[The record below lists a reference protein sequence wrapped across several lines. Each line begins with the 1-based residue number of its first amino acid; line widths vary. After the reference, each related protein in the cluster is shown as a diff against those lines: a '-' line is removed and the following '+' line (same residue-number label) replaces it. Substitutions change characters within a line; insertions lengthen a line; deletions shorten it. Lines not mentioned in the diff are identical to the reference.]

1 MEKIKEEI
9 IMSHHNHN
17 YTNYSN
23 KNIANNQEAADAVEE
38 KVVNE
43 EQAIEE
49 KIVNEEQ
56 AVEEKIVNEE
66 QAIEEKI
73 VNESQQNI
81 SDPES
86 DIDVAANDETS
97 ELIGYVTDCVKLNVR
112 EAASKDSNAL
122 CEIILNSKVI
132 VDEENSTDDFYK
144 VTTETG
150 VEGYC
155 MKQYINVI

>member
-1 MEKIKEEI
+1 
-9 IMSHHNHN
+9 MSHHNHN

-43 EQAIEE
+43 EQAVEE
-49 KIVNEEQ
+49 KVANEEQ
-56 AVEEKIVNEE
+56 VVEEKVANEP
-66 QAIEEKI
+66 
-73 VNESQQNI
+73 QQNI
-81 SDPES
+81 SDPEF
-86 DIDVAANDETS
+86 DIDVAANNETS

-112 EAASKDSNAL
+112 ETASKDSSVL

>member
-43 EQAIEE
+43 EQAVEE
-49 KIVNEEQ
+49 KVVNEEQ
-56 AVEEKIVNEE
+56 AVEEQVS
-66 QAIEEKI
+66 
-73 VNESQQNI
+73 NESQQNI

-86 DIDVAANDETS
+86 DMDAVANDETS
-97 ELIGYVTDCVKLNVR
+97 NLIGYVTECIKLNVR
-112 EAASKDSNAL
+112 EAASKDSNVL

>member
-1 MEKIKEEI
+1 
-9 IMSHHNHN
+9 MSHHNHN

-23 KNIANNQEAADAVEE
+23 KNITSNQEAADAVEE
-38 KVVNE
+38 KVANE
-43 EQAIEE
+43 EQAVEE
-49 KIVNEEQ
+49 KVANEEQ
-56 AVEEKIVNEE
+56 AVEEKIVNEF
-66 QAIEEKI
+66 
-73 VNESQQNI
+73 QQNI

-86 DIDVAANDETS
+86 DIDVAANDKTS

-112 EAASKDSNAL
+112 EAASKDSSVL

>member
-1 MEKIKEEI
+1 
-9 IMSHHNHN
+9 MSHHNHN

-23 KNIANNQEAADAVEE
+23 KNIASNQEAVDAIEE

-49 KIVNEEQ
+49 KVVNEEQ
-56 AVEEKIVNEE
+56 AVEEKV
-66 QAIEEKI
+66 A
-73 VNESQQNI
+73 NESQQNI

>member
-1 MEKIKEEI
+1 
-9 IMSHHNHN
+9 MSHNNHN

-23 KNIANNQEAADAVEE
+23 KNIANNQEAAE
-38 KVVNE
+38 
-43 EQAIEE
+43 
-49 KIVNEEQ
+49 
-56 AVEEKIVNEE
+56 AVEEKIVNEK
-66 QAIEEKI
+66 QAVEEK
-73 VNESQQNI
+73 VANEEQVVEEKVANESQQNI

-86 DIDVAANDETS
+86 DIDVAVNDETS
-97 ELIGYVTDCVKLNVR
+97 DLIGYVTDCVKLNVR
-112 EAASKDSNAL
+112 EAASKDSNVL

>member
-43 EQAIEE
+43 EQAVEE
-49 KIVNEEQ
+49 KVVNEEQ
-56 AVEEKIVNEE
+56 AVEEKV
-66 QAIEEKI
+66 

-144 VTTETG
+144 VKTETD

-155 MKQYINVI
+155 MKHSINVI

>member
-23 KNIANNQEAADAVEE
+23 KNIVNNQEAADAVEE

-43 EQAIEE
+43 EQAVEE
-49 KIVNEEQ
+49 KVVNEEQ
-56 AVEEKIVNEE
+56 AVEEKVANEP
-66 QAIEEKI
+66 
-73 VNESQQNI
+73 QQNI

>member
-1 MEKIKEEI
+1 
-9 IMSHHNHN
+9 MSHHNHN

-43 EQAIEE
+43 EQA
-49 KIVNEEQ
+49 
-56 AVEEKIVNEE
+56 VEEKV
-66 QAIEEKI
+66 

-81 SDPES
+81 PDSEPNTDA
-86 DIDVAANDETS
+86 AANDETS

-112 EAASKDSNAL
+112 EAASKDSNVL

>member
-1 MEKIKEEI
+1 
-9 IMSHHNHN
+9 MSHHNHN

-38 KVVNE
+38 KV
-43 EQAIEE
+43 A
-49 KIVNEEQ
+49 NEEQ
-56 AVEEKIVNEE
+56 AVEEK
-66 QAIEEKI
+66 AA
-73 VNESQQNI
+73 NESQQNI
-81 SDPES
+81 PDPES
-86 DIDVAANDETS
+86 DINATSNDETS

>member
-23 KNIANNQEAADAVEE
+23 KNITSNPEAADAVEE
-38 KVVNE
+38 KV
-43 EQAIEE
+43 A
-49 KIVNEEQ
+49 NEEQ
-56 AVEEKIVNEE
+56 AVEEKVANEE
-66 QAIEEKI
+66 QAVEEK
-73 VNESQQNI
+73 VANESQQNI

-86 DIDVAANDETS
+86 DIDVAANDKTS

>member
-23 KNIANNQEAADAVEE
+23 KNIVNNQEAADAVEE

-43 EQAIEE
+43 EQAVEE
-49 KIVNEEQ
+49 KVANEEQ
-56 AVEEKIVNEE
+56 AVEEKVANEP
-66 QAIEEKI
+66 
-73 VNESQQNI
+73 QQNI

-112 EAASKDSNAL
+112 EAASKDSNVL

>member
-1 MEKIKEEI
+1 
-9 IMSHHNHN
+9 MSHHNHN

-23 KNIANNQEAADAVEE
+23 KNIASNQEAADAVEE
-38 KVVNE
+38 T
-43 EQAIEE
+43 I
-49 KIVNEEQ
+49 I
-56 AVEEKIVNEE
+56 
-66 QAIEEKI
+66 
-73 VNESQQNI
+73 NESQQNI

-112 EAASKDSNAL
+112 EAASKDSNVL

>member
-1 MEKIKEEI
+1 
-9 IMSHHNHN
+9 MSHHNHN

-23 KNIANNQEAADAVEE
+23 KNITSNQEAA
-38 KVVNE
+38 
-43 EQAIEE
+43 
-49 KIVNEEQ
+49 NEEQ
-56 AVEEKIVNEE
+56 AVEEKVANEE
-66 QAIEEKI
+66 QAVEEKV

-81 SDPES
+81 SDSES

-112 EAASKDSNAL
+112 ESASKDSNVL

>member
-1 MEKIKEEI
+1 
-9 IMSHHNHN
+9 MSHHNHN

-23 KNIANNQEAADAVEE
+23 KNITSNQEAADAVEE
-38 KVVNE
+38 KVVND
-43 EQAIEE
+43 
-49 KIVNEEQ
+49 EQ
-56 AVEEKIVNEE
+56 AVKEKV
-66 QAIEEKI
+66 A
-73 VNESQQNI
+73 NESQQNI

-86 DIDVAANDETS
+86 DVNATANDETS
-97 ELIGYVTDCVKLNVR
+97 ELIGYVTECVKLNVR
-112 EAASKDSNAL
+112 EAASKDSNVL

-132 VDEENSTDDFYK
+132 IDKENSTDDFYK

>member
-38 KVVNE
+38 KVVN
-43 EQAIEE
+43 
-49 KIVNEEQ
+49 NEQ
-56 AVEEKIVNEE
+56 AVEEKVVNNE
-66 QAIEEKI
+66 QAVEEKV

-86 DIDVAANDETS
+86 DIDAAANDETS

-112 EAASKDSNAL
+112 EAASKDSNVL

>member
-23 KNIANNQEAADAVEE
+23 KNIASNQEAADAVEE
-38 KVVNE
+38 KVANE
-43 EQAIEE
+43 EQAVEE
-49 KIVNEEQ
+49 KVVNEEQ
-56 AVEEKIVNEE
+56 AVEEKV
-66 QAIEEKI
+66 A
-73 VNESQQNI
+73 NESQQNI

>member
-43 EQAIEE
+43 EQAVEE
-49 KIVNEEQ
+49 KVVNEEQ
-56 AVEEKIVNEE
+56 AVEEKV
-66 QAIEEKI
+66 A
-73 VNESQQNI
+73 NESQQNI

>member
-43 EQAIEE
+43 EQA
-49 KIVNEEQ
+49 
-56 AVEEKIVNEE
+56 VEEKV
-66 QAIEEKI
+66 A
-73 VNESQQNI
+73 NESQQNI

-86 DIDVAANDETS
+86 DIDVAANDKTS

>member
-1 MEKIKEEI
+1 
-9 IMSHHNHN
+9 MSHHNHN

-23 KNIANNQEAADAVEE
+23 KNITSNQEAADAVEE
-38 KVVNE
+38 KV
-43 EQAIEE
+43 A
-49 KIVNEEQ
+49 NEEQ
-56 AVEEKIVNEE
+56 AVEEKVANEE
-66 QAIEEKI
+66 QAVEEKAA
-73 VNESQQNI
+73 NESQQNI
-81 SDPES
+81 PDPES
-86 DIDVAANDETS
+86 DINATSNDETS

>member
-1 MEKIKEEI
+1 
-9 IMSHHNHN
+9 MSHHNHN

-23 KNIANNQEAADAVEE
+23 KNIANNQEAADAVEK
-38 KVVNE
+38 KVANE

-49 KIVNEEQ
+49 KV
-56 AVEEKIVNEE
+56 A
-66 QAIEEKI
+66 
-73 VNESQQNI
+73 NESQQNN
-81 SDPES
+81 SNPES

-112 EAASKDSNAL
+112 EAASKDSNVL

>member
-23 KNIANNQEAADAVEE
+23 KNITSNQEAADAVEE

-43 EQAIEE
+43 EQAVE
-49 KIVNEEQ
+49 KKVANQEQ
-56 AVEEKIVNEE
+56 VVEEKIVNEF
-66 QAIEEKI
+66 
-73 VNESQQNI
+73 QQNI

-112 EAASKDSNAL
+112 EAASKDSNVL

>member
-1 MEKIKEEI
+1 
-9 IMSHHNHN
+9 MSHHNHN

-23 KNIANNQEAADAVEE
+23 KNIANNQEAADAIEE

-43 EQAIEE
+43 EQAVEE
-49 KIVNEEQ
+49 KVANEEQ
-56 AVEEKIVNEE
+56 AVEEKV
-66 QAIEEKI
+66 A
-73 VNESQQNI
+73 NESQQNI

-86 DIDVAANDETS
+86 DINIVANDETS

-112 EAASKDSNAL
+112 EAASKDSNVL

>member
-1 MEKIKEEI
+1 
-9 IMSHHNHN
+9 MSHHNHN

-23 KNIANNQEAADAVEE
+23 KNITSNQEAVDAVEE

-43 EQAIEE
+43 EQA
-49 KIVNEEQ
+49 
-56 AVEEKIVNEE
+56 VEEKV
-66 QAIEEKI
+66 A
-73 VNESQQNI
+73 NESQQNI

-86 DIDVAANDETS
+86 DVNATANDETS

>member
-1 MEKIKEEI
+1 
-9 IMSHHNHN
+9 MSHHNHN

-23 KNIANNQEAADAVEE
+23 KNITSNQEAADAVEE
-38 KVVNE
+38 KVANE
-43 EQAIEE
+43 
-49 KIVNEEQ
+49 KQ
-56 AVEEKIVNEE
+56 AVEEKV
-66 QAIEEKI
+66 A
-73 VNESQQNI
+73 NESQQNI

-86 DIDVAANDETS
+86 DINIAANDETS

>member
-23 KNIANNQEAADAVEE
+23 KNITSNPEAADAVEE
-38 KVVNE
+38 KV
-43 EQAIEE
+43 A
-49 KIVNEEQ
+49 NEEQ
-56 AVEEKIVNEE
+56 AVEEKV
-66 QAIEEKI
+66 A
-73 VNESQQNI
+73 NESQQNI

>member
-23 KNIANNQEAADAVEE
+23 KNITSNPEAADAVEE
-38 KVVNE
+38 KV
-43 EQAIEE
+43 A
-49 KIVNEEQ
+49 NEEQ
-56 AVEEKIVNEE
+56 AVEEKVANEE
-66 QAIEEKI
+66 QAVEEK
-73 VNESQQNI
+73 VANESQQNI

>member
-1 MEKIKEEI
+1 
-9 IMSHHNHN
+9 MSHHNHN

-23 KNIANNQEAADAVEE
+23 KNIVNNQEAADAVEE

-43 EQAIEE
+43 EQAVEE
-49 KIVNEEQ
+49 KVVNEEQ
-56 AVEEKIVNEE
+56 AVEEKVANEP
-66 QAIEEKI
+66 
-73 VNESQQNI
+73 QQNI

-86 DIDVAANDETS
+86 DMDAVANDETS
-97 ELIGYVTDCVKLNVR
+97 NLIGYVTECIKLNVR
-112 EAASKDSNAL
+112 EAASKDSNVL
-122 CEIILNSKVI
+122 CEILLNSKVI
-132 VDEENSTDDFYK
+132 VDKENSTEDFYK

>member
-38 KVVNE
+38 K
-43 EQAIEE
+43 
-49 KIVNEEQ
+49 IVNEEQ
-56 AVEEKIVNEE
+56 AVEEKV
-66 QAIEEKI
+66 A
-73 VNESQQNI
+73 NESQQNI

-112 EAASKDSNAL
+112 EAASKDSNVL

-155 MKQYINVI
+155 MKQYINII

>member
-1 MEKIKEEI
+1 
-9 IMSHHNHN
+9 MSHHNHN

-23 KNIANNQEAADAVEE
+23 KNITSNQEAADAVEE
-38 KVVNE
+38 KV
-43 EQAIEE
+43 A
-49 KIVNEEQ
+49 NEEQ
-56 AVEEKIVNEE
+56 AVEEKV
-66 QAIEEKI
+66 A
-73 VNESQQNI
+73 NESQQNI

-86 DIDVAANDETS
+86 DVNIAANDETS

-150 VEGYC
+150 AEGYC

>member
-23 KNIANNQEAADAVEE
+23 KNITSNQEEAD
-38 KVVNE
+38 
-43 EQAIEE
+43 AIEE
-49 KIVNEEQ
+49 KVANEEQ
-56 AVEEKIVNEE
+56 AVEEKV
-66 QAIEEKI
+66 A
-73 VNESQQNI
+73 NESQQNI

-112 EAASKDSNAL
+112 EAASKDSNVL

>member
-38 KVVNE
+38 KVANE
-43 EQAIEE
+43 EQVVEE
-49 KIVNEEQ
+49 KVANEEQ
-56 AVEEKIVNEE
+56 AVEEKV
-66 QAIEEKI
+66 

-112 EAASKDSNAL
+112 EAASKDSNVL

>member
-23 KNIANNQEAADAVEE
+23 KNITSNQEAADAIEE
-38 KVVNE
+38 KV
-43 EQAIEE
+43 A
-49 KIVNEEQ
+49 NEEQ
-56 AVEEKIVNEE
+56 AVEEKVANEE
-66 QAIEEKI
+66 QAVEEK
-73 VNESQQNI
+73 VANESQQNI

-112 EAASKDSNAL
+112 EAASKDSNVL

>member
-1 MEKIKEEI
+1 
-9 IMSHHNHN
+9 MSHHNHN

-23 KNIANNQEAADAVEE
+23 KNIANNQEAADA
-38 KVVNE
+38 
-43 EQAIEE
+43 IEE

-56 AVEEKIVNEE
+56 AVEEKVVNEE
-66 QAIEEKI
+66 QAVEEK
-73 VNESQQNI
+73 VANESQQNI

-86 DIDVAANDETS
+86 DINIAANDETS

>member
-1 MEKIKEEI
+1 
-9 IMSHHNHN
+9 MSHHNHN

-23 KNIANNQEAADAVEE
+23 KNITSNQEAADAVEE
-38 KVVNE
+38 KV
-43 EQAIEE
+43 A
-49 KIVNEEQ
+49 NEEQ
-56 AVEEKIVNEE
+56 AVEEKVANEE
-66 QAIEEKI
+66 QAVEEKAA
-73 VNESQQNI
+73 NESQQNI
-81 SDPES
+81 PDPES
-86 DIDVAANDETS
+86 DINATSNDETS

-112 EAASKDSNAL
+112 EAASKDSNVL

>member
-1 MEKIKEEI
+1 
-9 IMSHHNHN
+9 MSHHNHN

-23 KNIANNQEAADAVEE
+23 KNIANNQEVAD
-38 KVVNE
+38 
-43 EQAIEE
+43 AIEE

-56 AVEEKIVNEE
+56 AVEEKVANEE
-66 QAIEEKI
+66 QAIEEK
-73 VNESQQNI
+73 VANESQQNI

-86 DIDVAANDETS
+86 DINIAANDETS

>member
-23 KNIANNQEAADAVEE
+23 KNITSNQEAADAVEE

-43 EQAIEE
+43 EQAVEE
-49 KIVNEEQ
+49 KVVNEEQ
-56 AVEEKIVNEE
+56 AVEEKV
-66 QAIEEKI
+66 

>member
-43 EQAIEE
+43 EQA
-49 KIVNEEQ
+49 
-56 AVEEKIVNEE
+56 VEEKVVNEF
-66 QAIEEKI
+66 
-73 VNESQQNI
+73 QQNI

-86 DIDVAANDETS
+86 DIDVVANDETS

-112 EAASKDSNAL
+112 EAASKDSSVL